1 VGFIINFIKKN
12 NLDNNYTQG
21 VVKLARE
28 TFKANYHSSS
38 SCVFSIAPFTS
49 DAHRTFLAL
58 QFVHPMRQKSLNL
71 YRGRVYL
78 WTLLGFEEPA

>member
-38 SCVFSIAPFTS
+38 SCGTS